1 MRAGVIAVAYSAP
14 FLTFVLISPGYEAIF
29 LAIYATF
36 LLASLALPLTRHELS
51 EVRTS
56 SVYKGLAG
64 ATVGLLIISLYL
76 EFLFG
81 LLQQDPTRIVAATW
95 VFFSLIFPTAS
106 ALSVSRLGFLLKEDG
121 PNRLKEQE
129 NFPTGAQHFA
139 LEYCTLR
146 WFRHSRYLLLS
157 LASFAM
163 YFYGWFLL
171 GFPFLLYSV
180 PLIVFSSILL
190 GSLSRRFLAPFT
202 PSDILRQVEQK
213 NRGTLPHP
221 IPPP

>member
-1 MRAGVIAVAYSAP
+1 MKAAAITVAYAAP
-14 FLTFVLISPGYEAIF
+14 FFTFALVPVSYQTIF
-29 LAIYATF
+29 LTTYIT
-36 LLASLALPLTRHELS
+36 LLPGSLALPLTKHESS

-56 SVYKGLAG
+56 SISKGLAG

-81 LLQQDPTRIVAATW
+81 LLKQDPIRVVAATW

-106 ALSVSRLGFLLKEDG
+106 ALSVSRLGSLLKENGLD
-121 PNRLKEQE
+121 RLNKQE

-146 WFRHSRYLLLS
+146 WFRHSKYFLLS

-171 GFPFLLYSV
+171 GFPFLLYSI
-180 PLIVFSSILL
+180 PLLVSSSFVLV
-190 GSLSRRFLAPFT
+190 SLSRRFLAPFA
-202 PSDILRQVEQK
+202 PSEILRQTEQDDH
-213 NRGTLPHP
+213 RVVPMDP
-221 IPPP
+221 R